1 MTSDQ
6 VSINSEF
13 SKDLIPLSELREGDL
28 FIIREFRG
36 CNRFAYRLIS
46 MGLYAG
52 VPLIVFK
59 KSFSGR
65 MIIKAGVN
73 SIGLGCG
80 EINKIWVEK
89 I

>member
-1 MTSDQ
+1 MRPNHASA
-6 VSINSEF
+6 NNELN
-13 SKDLIPLSELREGDL
+13 KRLIPLSELKEGDL

-52 VPLIVFK
+52 VPLIVMK

-65 MIIKAGVN
+65 MIIKSGVN

-80 EINKIWVEK
+80 EISKIWVEK